1 MSLIRA
7 ILNNG
12 FFFIVLI
19 VAAAVYLA
27 YSDNIKR
34 DHGLLP
40 EEPTTVANEESHQP
54 KAVNMTSAPAVIA
67 TTDESTPS
75 ENNVDT
81 APEKDVV
88 ISESPSKQTPSTE
101 SENLTSQSE
110 EIPTA
115 EAVAAVVMVSNPLI
129 DNNDSNEA
137 ASTEQDSENIETTKT
152 DVNEPTAPVNQASL
166 QNTTVLTPE
175 LDAILNDDNMSI
187 KTPDFKTQQE
197 ALVAAHEATTKEDYL
212 TAAKI
217 YMDTAKKQPSANV
230 VGLLAQSL
238 YQADKKEW
246 AAKAWLESA
255 KMLVAE
261 NRFKEAAMLSARL
274 APIAPAEAR
283 EIQMNLQKMHQAH
296 MAKKRAAMKAR
307 MIKQQQMMQS
317 NMPQQNMQAMPPIKP
332 VPKYN
337 YAPMKPVVPMQPMQQ
352 IPQQNMQAMPPM
364 KPMPKYNYA
373 PMKPM
378 AQMPPMQQMPQHNMQ
393 ATPPMKPMP
402 KYNYAPMKPMVPMQP
417 MQQMPQQNMQAMP
430 PMKPMAKY
438 NYAPMK
444 PTAPMQ
450 PMQQMPQQNMQAM
463 PSMQPNPQMLEMQ
476 KAQQARY
483 QAYLEYMRKQQQ
495 MMSQRNMPPMPMP
508 MPTQPNSVAPTN

>member
-40 EEPTTVANEESHQP
+40 EEPTTVANEETHQP
-54 KAVNMTSAPAVIA
+54 KAVNTTSAPAVIA
-67 TTDESTPS
+67 ATDESTPS
-75 ENNVDT
+75 ENNGDT

-88 ISESPSKQTPSTE
+88 ISEAPSIQTPSTE
-101 SENLTSQSE
+101 GETLPDQSKE
-110 EIPTA
+110 APLA
-115 EAVAAVVMVSNPLI
+115 EAVAPTTMAAEALNTNSS
-129 DNNDSNEA
+129 SNEA
-137 ASTEQDSENIETTKT
+137 ALTQQDSENIETAKT
-152 DVNEPTAPVNQASL
+152 DVNEASAPVNQASL
-166 QNTTVLTPE
+166 QSSKVLTPE
-175 LDAILNDDNMSI
+175 LDTILNDDKMSA

-197 ALVAAHEATTKEDYL
+197 ALAAAQEATTKEDYL

-217 YMDTAKKQPSANV
+217 YMDTARKQPSANV

-261 NRFKEAAMLSARL
+261 NRFREAAMLSSRL

-296 MAKKRAAMKAR
+296 MAKKQEAMKAR
-307 MIKQQQMMQS
+307 MLKQQQMMQGN
-317 NMPQQNMQAMPPIKP
+317 NM
-332 VPKYN
+332 
-337 YAPMKPVVPMQPMQQ
+337 
-352 IPQQNMQAMPPM
+352 PQQNMQAMPPM

-378 AQMPPMQQMPQHNMQ
+378 TPMQPMQQMPQQNTLAM
-393 ATPPMKPMP
+393 PPMKPMP
-402 KYNYAPMKPMVPMQP
+402 KYNYAPMKPMAPMQP

-430 PMKPMAKY
+430 PMKHIPPSAK
-438 NYAPMK
+438 
-444 PTAPMQ
+444 
-450 PMQQMPQQNMQAM
+450 
-463 PSMQPNPQMLEMQ
+463 MLEMQ

-495 MMSQRNMPPMPMP
+495 MMSPGNMPPMP
-508 MPTQPNSVAPTN
+508 MPTQPNSTTSTY